1 VSGVGPLPEALAP
14 EARALY
20 ERDLRSVA
28 GIEKLRF
35 FPLAVVEGSGCWLL
49 EAGGRRLLD
58 LTSTWTAAGLGH
70 GHPAVAEAVA
80 RASRAPAGAGGLSA
94 VHPDSVGLAED
105 LLAVVPGEGE
115 RRVYLG
121 HAGSDA
127 NDVAIRAARFAT
139 GRRRVVAF
147 EHSYHGGLGI
157 AMGVSGVHVDAGS
170 ASPDPDSVFVPYPNP
185 YRPPIASPGEA
196 PTEAPAEAPVRQSL
210 DAVEHALAAGDVACV
225 IVEPILS
232 DGGLVVPPEGFLA
245 QLQTICRRHD
255 SLMICDEVKVGLGRP
270 GLLHA
275 FEVDGIVPDMVTFG
289 KVLGN
294 GLPLSAAVGPA
305 WVLDGPP
312 AAALLTTAGNPVC
325 TAAGRA
331 VLRTLIEDDLP
342 ARAKAAGERLRAG
355 LTRLALDQVGEVRGR
370 GLAIGVELVADRR
383 TKEPDRMLAAKTVYR
398 AFELGVVVYYVGGNV
413 LEVTPPLVIS
423 DDEVDQAVDLLGCA
437 IADAA
442 AGKVADETIAPYA
455 GW

>member
-1 VSGVGPLPEALAP
+1 MTDALSADLAP

-20 ERDLRSVA
+20 NRDLRAVA

-35 FPLAVVEGSGCWLL
+35 FPLAVVEGSGCWLV

-70 GHPAVAEAVA
+70 GHPAVVEALE
-80 RASRAPAGAGGLSA
+80 RASRRPPGAGGLSA
-94 VHPDSVGLAED
+94 VHPNSVGLAED
-105 LLAVVPGEGE
+105 LLALVPGEGD

-139 GRRRVVAF
+139 GKRRVVAF
-147 EHSYHGGLGI
+147 EHSYHGGLGV

-170 ASPDPDSVFVPYPNP
+170 AGSDPDSVFVPYPNP
-185 YRPPIASPGEA
+185 YRPPEASREEGSGA
-196 PTEAPAEAPVRQSL
+196 ASVRLSL
-210 DAVEHALAAGDVACV
+210 ESVERELVAGGVACV
-225 IVEPILS
+225 MVEPILS
-232 DGGLVVPPEGFLA
+232 DGGLVVPPAGFLSE
-245 QLQTICRRHD
+245 LQALCRRYQT
-255 SLMICDEVKVGLGRP
+255 LMVCDEVKVGLGRP
-270 GLLHA
+270 GYLHA
-275 FEVDGIVPDMVTFG
+275 FQADGVVPDVVTFG

-312 AAALLTTAGNPVC
+312 AAALLTTAGNPIC
-325 TAAGRA
+325 AAVGRA
-331 VLRTLIEDDLP
+331 VLKTLVDDDLP
-342 ARAKAAGERLRAG
+342 AASAAAGARLRAG
-355 LTRLALDQVGEVRGR
+355 LSRLGLEQVGDVRGR
-370 GLAIGVELVADRR
+370 GLAIGVELVVDRE
-383 TKEPDRMLAAKTVYR
+383 TKQPDPLLAAKAVYR
-398 AFELGVVVYYVGGNV
+398 AFELGAVVYYVGGNV

-423 DDEVDQAVDLLGCA
+423 DDEVDRAVDLLGSA

-442 AGKVADETIAPYA
+442 AGKVADETVAPYA